1 MTVLRYTVPPE
12 NDGCRLGLFLRMQG
26 VTAGLIK
33 SVKYDG
39 DGFFADGRPVR
50 TNEPVHTGQ
59 CIHFALPPEQETSVT
74 PQPVPFSVAY
84 EDAFAAVLDKPAG
97 IAVHPT
103 LNYPDGTLANGWL
116 YRLHQQG
123 KDGIF
128 RPVNRIDKNTSGLVL
143 CAQNA
148 FAAPLLV
155 YNDEAVDAVESEV
168 LSETYRAQ
176 LQSWW
181 NITDR
186 DSTLEIV
193 RWLLL
198 EGHHADADAALAL
211 MRGDQSE
218 AGDPE
223 EKAED
228 VQAIAE
234 FMVENGYCTVETL
247 PQTVIAWDLVRIAN
261 LGRWALHAGYL
272 SEEEM
277 WQVMQV
283 AADTAREHFSSW
295 EEYGRSFAFGRGV
308 WHGDEEDC
316 QTAWEIVTALLE
328 EETSPWQQI
337 PWNA

>member
-1 MTVLRYTVPPE
+1 MEHYGP
-12 NDGCRLGLFLRMQG
+12 
-26 VTAGLIK
+26 
-33 SVKYDG
+33 
-39 DGFFADGRPVR
+39 
-50 TNEPVHTGQ
+50 
-59 CIHFALPPEQETSVT
+59 
-74 PQPVPFSVAY
+74 
-84 EDAFAAVLDKPAG
+84 
-97 IAVHPT
+97 
-103 LNYPDGTLANGWL
+103 
-116 YRLHQQG
+116 
-123 KDGIF
+123 
-128 RPVNRIDKNTSGLVL
+128 
-143 CAQNA
+143 
-148 FAAPLLV
+148 
-155 YNDEAVDAVESEV
+155 
-168 LSETYRAQ
+168 YRAQ

-186 DSTLEIV
+186 ESTLEIV
-193 RWLLL
+193 RWLLH

-211 MRGDQSE
+211 MRGDQPE
-218 AGDPE
+218 AGNPE

-234 FMVENGYCTVETL
+234 FMVENGYCTAEML
-247 PQTVIAWDLVRIAN
+247 PRTVIAWDLVRIAN

-295 EEYGRSFAFGRGV
+295 EEYGRSFAMGRGV

-328 EETSPWQQI
+328 EEQSLWRQI

>member
-39 DGFFADGRPVR
+39 DGFFADDRAIR

-59 CIHFALPPEQETSVT
+59 CIRFALPPERETSVV

-148 FAAPLLV
+148 FAAPLLAGSARKCYLAIV
-155 YNDEAVDAVESEV
+155 EGTMPLGPGRIEAPIA
-168 LSETYRAQ
+168 R
-176 LQSWW
+176 
-181 NITDR
+181 
-186 DSTLEIV
+186 
-193 RWLLL
+193 
-198 EGHHADADAALAL
+198 
-211 MRGDQSE
+211 RGDSIIGRCVRADGKYSLTE
-218 AGDPE
+218 YTVLAAGHGHSLVACIPRTGRTHQIRVHMGHIGHPLPGD
-223 EKAED
+223 
-228 VQAIAE
+228 
-234 FMVENGYCTVETL
+234 FLYC
-247 PQTVIAWDLVRIAN
+247 PDYRHF
-261 LGRWALHAGYL
+261 GRQPLHSHRL
-272 SEEEM
+272 SFTHPVTGEEM
-277 WQVMQV
+277 
-283 AADTAREHFSSW
+283 TFTSPLP
-295 EEYGRSFAFGRGV
+295 
-308 WHGDEEDC
+308 EDC
-316 QTAWEIVTALLE
+316 HPDWFML
-328 EETSPWQQI
+328 
-337 PWNA
+337 